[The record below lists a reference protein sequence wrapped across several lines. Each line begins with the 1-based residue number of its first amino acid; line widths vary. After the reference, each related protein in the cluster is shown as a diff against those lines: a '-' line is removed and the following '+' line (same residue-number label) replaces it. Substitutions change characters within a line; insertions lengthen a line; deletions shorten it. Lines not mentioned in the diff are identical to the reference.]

1 MEHTKKFV
9 LVDPRFVRPSMREKA
24 MSGLDTDISSI
35 LNSDVPDE
43 IKARSYVS
51 ALARFKNYSA
61 PPKSEEPKA
70 LPLPPAA
77 PAIPVVPTV
86 PFKTISPLKRTHKRV
101 KVESLDIAPSLDQP
115 LWRRTQRL
123 STKKKFGPQW
133 IELTDGQRRSKNH
146 AALGLSPRHGS
157 IHK

>member
-24 MSGLDTDISSI
+24 MSGLDTDISNI
-35 LNSDVPDE
+35 LNSDVSDE

-70 LPLPPAA
+70 LAPPPA

-123 STKKKFGPQW
+123 SSKKKFGPQW
-133 IELTDGQRRSKNH
+133 IEYSGRSKKKKQK
-146 AALGLSPRHGS
+146 SRS
-157 IHK
+157 TWIES

>member
-24 MSGLDTDISSI
+24 LSELDTDISNI
-35 LNSDVPDE
+35 LNSDVSDE
-43 IKARSYVS
+43 LKARSYVS

-70 LPLPPAA
+70 LPPPPPPPAA
-77 PAIPVVPTV
+77 PAV
-86 PFKTISPLKRTHKRV
+86 PFKVVNPLKRPRKRV
-101 KVESLDIAPSLDQP
+101 KLESLDIAPSLDQP
-115 LWRRTQRL
+115 LWRRTQRS

-133 IELTDGQRRSKNH
+133 IEYNIQSKKKKKKSRSNWIE
-146 AALGLSPRHGS
+146 A
-157 IHK
+157 

>member
-24 MSGLDTDISSI
+24 LSELDTDISNI
-35 LNSDVPDE
+35 LNSDVSDE
-43 IKARSYVS
+43 LKARSYVS

-70 LPLPPAA
+70 LPPPPPPPPPPAV
-77 PAIPVVPTV
+77 PAV
-86 PFKTISPLKRTHKRV
+86 PFKTVSPLKRPRKRV
-101 KVESLDIAPSLDQP
+101 KVESLDIVPSPDQP
-115 LWRRTQRL
+115 LWRRTQRS

-133 IELTDGQRRSKNH
+133 IEYNAQSKKKKKSRSNW
-146 AALGLSPRHGS
+146 
-157 IHK
+157 IET